1 MSTRLE
7 RLFSRTPGQRRWT
20 FGAVL
25 AGLILVPLA
34 VAGVFAG
41 ALATADQRLD
51 TLPAIVVNN
60 DTFVKT
66 TAADGTEQT
75 VLAGRLLV
83 TELTAPASSQAASTG
98 FAWTISNSADAARA
112 LASGKAYAVLTI
124 PADFSKSITSIGT
137 TAPSQAELAIRTD
150 DAHSYLAGT
159 VAGSVGSAMTG
170 VFGRQITSQYLSGL
184 YKGLSTLGG
193 SLTTAADGAGQVST
207 GLTGVA
213 TGLDSL
219 SGGASSAAT
228 GAATEASGASSFAT
242 GVAGYTNGVDALSAG
257 LGKLNTGTAGLSDL
271 SSGVSAYTIGVAQ
284 TASGFTQVSAGFTT
298 LADQFAGVAA
308 AIKADP
314 AHSDALIAQYQ
325 AGLNAYQAGLT
336 PFQGGLD
343 TLAVQGAG
351 LSRQTTSA
359 LTGVQGGVAQSATGA
374 AKLAAGSASLRTGAT
389 GLSSGLSS
397 LSGGVAE
404 LATGTKAAATG
415 VHQLETG
422 ATGLATGLA
431 TGAESAKKLNQDD
444 PNQSASVVSEPVA
457 ITTSRDNA
465 LSTIGPILGMVFV
478 PVGLWIGALAI
489 FLVMRPVTSTA
500 LASTASTGRL
510 VWRGLG
516 RAFGLAAAQAVVVV
530 ALLHASLGVTWTLLP
545 ATLGFAVFLAFVFV
559 AVHQFLTVAFGR
571 VGVVLSLVLL
581 ALQLTAVGGLYPIE
595 LVSQPFQVISPF
607 LPLTWAVRG
616 MQSIVSGGGTG
627 ALSAAGIL
635 LLFAILGIGLT
646 FWTVAAKRGPR
657 SFALALARG

>member
-25 AGLILVPLA
+25 AGLIVVPLA

-60 DTFVKT
+60 DTFVTT
-66 TAADGTEQT
+66 TAADGTKQT

-83 TELTAPASSQAASTG
+83 TELTAPASSSTASTG
-98 FAWTISNSADAARA
+98 FAWTISNSADAAAA

-137 TAPSQAELAIRTD
+137 AAPTQAELAIRTD

-170 VFGRQITSQYLSGL
+170 VFGRQITTQYLSGL
-184 YKGLSTLGG
+184 YKGLTTLGG

-207 GLTGVA
+207 GVTGVA
-213 TGLDSL
+213 SGLDSL
-219 SGGASSAAT
+219 SGGAASAAT
-228 GAATEASGASSFAT
+228 GAASAATGASSFAT
-242 GVAGYTNGVDALSAG
+242 GVTAYTNGVDALSAG
-257 LGKLNTGTAGLSDL
+257 LGKLNTGTAGLSAL
-271 SSGVSAYTIGVAQ
+271 SSGVAQYTGGVTQAA
-284 TASGFTQVSAGFTT
+284 TGFTDLKSNF
-298 LADQFAGVAA
+298 DQISA
-308 AIKADP
+308 AILANP
-314 AHSDALIAQYQ
+314 AN
-325 AGLNAYQAGLT
+325 AGYKETLDKYAAGLT
-336 PFQGGLD
+336 QFQGGLD
-343 TLAVQGAG
+343 TLSTQGAG
-351 LSRQTTSA
+351 LSQQTTSA

-374 AKLAAGSASLRTGAT
+374 AKLAAGSASLRSGAT
-389 GLSSGLSS
+389 GLASGVAGLSS
-397 LSGGVAE
+397 GVSQ
-404 LATGTKAAATG
+404 LATGTAAAATG

-422 ATGLATGLA
+422 ASQLATGLA
-431 TGAESAKKLNQDD
+431 SGAESAKKLNQDD
-444 PNQSASVVSEPVA
+444 PAQSASVVSEPVA
-457 ITTSRDNA
+457 ITTSRDNPIT
-465 LSTIGPILGMVFV
+465 TIGPLLGMVFV

-489 FLVMRPVTSTA
+489 FLVMRPVTRTA

-510 VWRGLG
+510 VSRGFG

-571 VGVVLSLVLL
+571 VGIVVSLVLL

-595 LVSQPFQVISPF
+595 LVSAPFQAISPF

-616 MQSIVSGGGTG
+616 MQGIVSGGGAG
-627 ALSAAGIL
+627 ALDAVGVL
-635 LLFAILGIGLT
+635 LLFAVVCIGLT
-646 FWTVAAKRGPR
+646 FWAVAAKRGPR

>member
-25 AGLILVPLA
+25 AGLIVVPLA

-60 DTFVKT
+60 DTFVTT
-66 TAADGTEQT
+66 TAADGTKQT

-83 TELTAPASSQAASTG
+83 TELTAPASSRTASTG
-98 FAWTISNSADAARA
+98 FAWTISNSADAAAA

-137 TAPSQAELAIRTD
+137 AAPTQAELAIRTD

-159 VAGSVGSAMTG
+159 VAGTVGSAMTG
-170 VFGRQITSQYLSGL
+170 VFGRQITTQYLSGL
-184 YKGLSTLGG
+184 YSGLSTLGG

-207 GLTGVA
+207 GVTGVA

-219 SGGASSAAT
+219 SGGAASAAT
-228 GAATEASGASSFAT
+228 GAASASTGASSFAT
-242 GVAGYTNGVDALSAG
+242 GVTAYTNGVDALSAG
-257 LGKLNTGTAGLSDL
+257 LGKLNTGTAGLSAL
-271 SSGVSAYTIGVAQ
+271 SSGVAQYTGGVTQAA
-284 TASGFTQVSAGFTT
+284 TGFTKVSAGFTT
-298 LADQFAGVAA
+298 LAGQFAGVAA

-314 AHSDALIAQYQ
+314 ANADAYIAQYQ
-325 AGLNAYQAGLT
+325 AGLDTYQAGLT
-336 PFQGGLD
+336 QFQGGLD
-343 TLAVQGAG
+343 TLSTQGAG
-351 LSRQTTSA
+351 LSQQTTSA

-389 GLSSGLSS
+389 GLASGVSS
-397 LSGGVAE
+397 LSSGVSQ
-404 LATGTKAAATG
+404 LATGTAAAATG

-422 ATGLATGLA
+422 ASQLATGLA
-431 TGAESAKKLNQDD
+431 SGAESAKKLNQDD
-444 PNQSASVVSEPVA
+444 PAQSASVVSEPVA
-457 ITTSRDNA
+457 ITTSRDNPIA
-465 LSTIGPILGMVFV
+465 TIGPLLGMVFV

-510 VWRGLG
+510 VSRGFG

-571 VGVVLSLVLL
+571 VGIVVSLVLL

-595 LVSQPFQVISPF
+595 LVSAPFQAISPF
-607 LPLTWAVRG
+607 LPLTWAVSG
-616 MQSIVSGGGTG
+616 MQGIVSGGGAG
-627 ALSAAGIL
+627 ALNAVGIL
-635 LLFAILGIGLT
+635 LLFAVVSIGLT
-646 FWTVAAKRGPR
+646 FWAVAAKRGPR

>member
-25 AGLILVPLA
+25 AGLIVVPLA

-60 DTFVKT
+60 DTFVTT
-66 TAADGTEQT
+66 TAADGTKQT

-83 TELTAPASSQAASTG
+83 TELTAPASSRTASTG
-98 FAWTISNSADAARA
+98 FAWTISNSADAAAA

-137 TAPSQAELAIRTD
+137 AAPTQAELAIRTD

-159 VAGSVGSAMTG
+159 VAGTVGSAMTG
-170 VFGRQITSQYLSGL
+170 VFGRQITTQYLSGL
-184 YKGLSTLGG
+184 YKGLTTLGG

-207 GLTGVA
+207 GVTGVA

-228 GAATEASGASSFAT
+228 GAASAATGASSFAT
-242 GVAGYTNGVDALSAG
+242 GVTAYTNGVDALSAG
-257 LGKLNTGTAGLSDL
+257 LGKLDSGTAGLSAL
-271 SSGVSAYTIGVAQ
+271 SSGVAQYTGGVTQAATGLSSLSAAIPLVPTYDAMAQAVAADP
-284 TASGFTQVSAGFTT
+284 THASEIIAKYRAYFTQYSGGIT
-298 LADQFAGVAA
+298 GV
-308 AIKADP
+308 
-314 AHSDALIAQYQ
+314 
-325 AGLNAYQAGLT
+325 
-336 PFQGGLD
+336 QGGLD
-343 TLAVQGAG
+343 TLSTQGTG
-351 LSRQTTSA
+351 LSQQTTSA
-359 LTGVQGGVAQSATGA
+359 LTGVQGGVAQSAAGA

-389 GLSSGLSS
+389 GLASGVSS
-397 LSGGVAE
+397 LSSGVSQ
-404 LATGTKAAATG
+404 LATGTAGAATG

-422 ATGLATGLA
+422 ASQLATGLA
-431 TGAESAKKLNQDD
+431 SGAESAKKLNQDD
-444 PNQSASVVSEPVA
+444 PAQSASVVSEPVA
-457 ITTSRDNA
+457 ITTSRDNPIT
-465 LSTIGPILGMVFV
+465 TIGPLLGMVFV

-510 VWRGLG
+510 VSRGFG
-516 RAFGLAAAQAVVVV
+516 RAFGLAAVQAVVVV

-571 VGVVLSLVLL
+571 VGIVISLVLL

-595 LVSQPFQVISPF
+595 LVSAPFQAISPF

-616 MQSIVSGGGTG
+616 MQGIVSGGGAG
-627 ALSAAGIL
+627 ALNAVGIL
-635 LLFAILGIGLT
+635 LLFAVVSIGLT
-646 FWTVAAKRGPR
+646 FWAVAAKRGPR

>member
-25 AGLILVPLA
+25 AGLIVVPLA

-60 DTFVKT
+60 DTFVTT
-66 TAADGTEQT
+66 TAADGTKQT

-83 TELTAPASSQAASTG
+83 TELTAPASSSTASTG
-98 FAWTISNSADAARA
+98 FAWTISNSADAAAA

-137 TAPSQAELAIRTD
+137 TAPTQAELAIRTD

-170 VFGRQITSQYLSGL
+170 VFGRQITTQYLSGL
-184 YKGLSTLGG
+184 YSGLSTLGG

-207 GLTGVA
+207 GVTGVA

-219 SGGASSAAT
+219 SGGAASAAT
-228 GAATEASGASSFAT
+228 GAASAATGASSFAT
-242 GVAGYTNGVDALSAG
+242 GVTAYTNGVDALSAG
-257 LGKLNTGTAGLSDL
+257 LGKLDTGTAGLSAL
-271 SSGVSAYTIGVAQ
+271 SSGVAQYTGGVTQAA
-284 TASGFTQVSAGFTT
+284 TGFTDLKSNF
-298 LADQFAGVAA
+298 DQISA
-308 AIKADP
+308 AILANP
-314 AHSDALIAQYQ
+314 AN
-325 AGLNAYQAGLT
+325 AGYKETLDKYAAGLT
-336 PFQGGLD
+336 QFQGGLD
-343 TLAVQGAG
+343 TLSTQGTG
-351 LSRQTTSA
+351 LSQQTTSA
-359 LTGVQGGVAQSATGA
+359 LTGVQGGVSQSAAGA
-374 AKLAAGSASLRTGAT
+374 AKLAAGSAQLRTGAT
-389 GLSSGLSS
+389 GLASGVSS
-397 LSGGVAE
+397 LSTGVSQ
-404 LATGTKAAATG
+404 LATGTAAAATG
-415 VHQLETG
+415 VRQLETG
-422 ATGLATGLA
+422 ASQLATGLA

-444 PNQSASVVSEPVA
+444 PAQSASVVSEPVA
-457 ITTSRDNA
+457 ITTSRDNPIT
-465 LSTIGPILGMVFV
+465 TIGPLLGMVFV

-510 VWRGLG
+510 VSRGFG
-516 RAFGLAAAQAVVVV
+516 RAFGIAAAQAVVVV

-571 VGVVLSLVLL
+571 VGIVVSLVLL

-595 LVSQPFQVISPF
+595 LVSAPFQAISPF
-607 LPLTWAVRG
+607 LPLTWAVSG
-616 MQSIVSGGGTG
+616 MQGIVSGGGAG
-627 ALSAAGIL
+627 ALNAVGVL
-635 LLFAILGIGLT
+635 LLFAVVSIGLT
-646 FWTVAAKRGPR
+646 FWAVAAKRGPR

>member
-25 AGLILVPLA
+25 AGLIVVPLA

-60 DTFVKT
+60 DTFVTT
-66 TAADGTEQT
+66 TAADGTKQT

-83 TELTAPASSQAASTG
+83 TELTAPASSQTASTG
-98 FAWTISNSADAARA
+98 FAWTISNSADAAAA

-137 TAPSQAELAIRTD
+137 AAPTQAELAIRTD

-159 VAGSVGSAMTG
+159 VAGTVGSAMTG
-170 VFGRQITSQYLSGL
+170 VFGRQITTQYLSGL
-184 YKGLSTLGG
+184 YAGLTTLGG

-207 GLTGVA
+207 GVTGVA

-219 SGGASSAAT
+219 SGGAASAAT
-228 GAATEASGASSFAT
+228 GAASAATGASSFAT
-242 GVAGYTNGVDALSAG
+242 GVTAYTNGVDSLSAG
-257 LGKLNTGTAGLSDL
+257 LAKLNTGTAGLSAL
-271 SSGVSAYTIGVAQ
+271 SSGVAQYTGGVTQAA
-284 TASGFTQVSAGFTT
+284 TGFTDLSEGF
-298 LADQFAGVAA
+298 DKISA
-308 AIKADP
+308 AILANP
-314 AHSDALIAQYQ
+314 ANAGYKKTLDDYA
-325 AGLNAYQAGLT
+325 AGLARY
-336 PFQGGLD
+336 QGGLD
-343 TLAVQGAG
+343 TLSTQGAG
-351 LSRQTTSA
+351 LSQQTTSA

-374 AKLAAGSASLRTGAT
+374 AKLAAGSASLRSGAT
-389 GLSSGLSS
+389 GLASGVSS
-397 LSGGVAE
+397 LSSGVSQ
-404 LATGTKAAATG
+404 LATGTAAAATG

-422 ATGLATGLA
+422 ASQLATGLA
-431 TGAESAKKLNQDD
+431 SGAESAKKLNQDD
-444 PNQSASVVSEPVA
+444 PAQSASVVSEPVA
-457 ITTSRDNA
+457 ITTSRDNPIT
-465 LSTIGPILGMVFV
+465 TIGPLLGMVFV

-489 FLVMRPVTSTA
+489 FLVMRPVTRTA

-510 VWRGLG
+510 VSRGFG

-571 VGVVLSLVLL
+571 VGIVVSLVLL

-595 LVSQPFQVISPF
+595 LVSAPFQAISPF

-616 MQSIVSGGGTG
+616 MQGIVSGGGAG
-627 ALSAAGIL
+627 ALDAVGVL
-635 LLFAILGIGLT
+635 LLFAVVCIGLT
-646 FWTVAAKRGPR
+646 FWAVAAKRGPR

>member
-25 AGLILVPLA
+25 AGLIVVPLA

-60 DTFVKT
+60 DTFVTT
-66 TAADGTEQT
+66 TAADGTKQT

-83 TELTAPASSQAASTG
+83 TELTAPASSSTASTG
-98 FAWTISNSADAARA
+98 FAWTISNSADAAAA

-137 TAPSQAELAIRTD
+137 TAPTQAELAIRTD

-170 VFGRQITSQYLSGL
+170 VFGRQITTQYLSGL
-184 YKGLSTLGG
+184 YTGLTTLGG

-207 GLTGVA
+207 GVTGVA

-219 SGGASSAAT
+219 SAGAASAAT
-228 GAATEASGASSFAT
+228 GAASAATGASSFAT
-242 GVAGYTNGVDALSAG
+242 GVTAYTKGVDALSAG
-257 LGKLNTGTAGLSDL
+257 LGKLDTGTAGLSAL
-271 SSGVSAYTIGVAQ
+271 SSGVAQYTGGVTQAATGLSSLSAAIPLVPTYDAMAQAVAADP
-284 TASGFTQVSAGFTT
+284 THATEIIAKYRAYFTQYSGGIT
-298 LADQFAGVAA
+298 GV
-308 AIKADP
+308 
-314 AHSDALIAQYQ
+314 
-325 AGLNAYQAGLT
+325 
-336 PFQGGLD
+336 QGGLD
-343 TLAVQGAG
+343 TLSTQGTG
-351 LSRQTTSA
+351 LSQQTTSA

-389 GLSSGLSS
+389 GLASGVSS
-397 LSGGVAE
+397 LSSGVSQ
-404 LATGTKAAATG
+404 LATGTAAAATG

-422 ATGLATGLA
+422 ASQLATGLA
-431 TGAESAKKLNQDD
+431 SGAESAKKLNQDD
-444 PNQSASVVSEPVA
+444 PAQSASVVSEPVA
-457 ITTSRDNA
+457 ITTSRDNPIT
-465 LSTIGPILGMVFV
+465 TIGPLLGMVFV

-489 FLVMRPVTSTA
+489 FLVMRPVTSMA

-510 VWRGLG
+510 VSRGFG

-559 AVHQFLTVAFGR
+559 AVHQFLTVAFGK
-571 VGVVLSLVLL
+571 VGIVVSLVLL

-595 LVSQPFQVISPF
+595 LVSAPFRAISPF
-607 LPLTWAVRG
+607 LPLTWAVSG
-616 MQSIVSGGGTG
+616 MQGIVSGGGAG
-627 ALSAAGIL
+627 ALNAVGVL
-635 LLFAILGIGLT
+635 LLFAVVCIGLT
-646 FWTVAAKRGPR
+646 FWAVAAKRGPR